1 MWTLEQAVGLCTEI
15 ERIAP
20 LYGAHVALTGGTL
33 YKGGQR
39 KDVDIMFYRIRQA
52 KRIQKKALLQHLN
65 SSLGIITGK
74 EHGWVIKAKLEYS
87 RKEIDLFFPEDDK
100 TSLWYRFKRLFRHD
114 TSYNT
119 SH

>member
-52 KRIQKKALLQHLN
+52 KSIQKEALLDHLER
-65 SSLGIITGK
+65 SLGLIAGK
-74 EHGWVIKAKLEYS
+74 RHGWVIKAKTDYS
-87 RKEIDLFFPEDDK
+87 QKDIDFFFPEDDK
-100 TSLWYRFKRLFRHD
+100 MSLWQKFKDFFATHQ
-114 TSYNT
+114 TAYK
-119 SH
+119 